1 MILIADSGSTKTNWR
16 FISSQGVIKQAQT
29 AGFNP
34 YHHNADVLEKELENV
49 LIPQLKDDVRQVYY
63 YGAGCSSRENIQK
76 VSGVVKAVFPDAYVE
91 INNDL
96 LAAARALCGHE
107 KGIACILGTG
117 ANSCLYDGKE
127 IIENAPALGYIL
139 GDEGSGAYLGK
150 QLLVAFVRNELSP
163 EIMERLIKRF
173 DISKE
178 TILTNVYQGNSP
190 VKYMASFSKFIFQN
204 LKSPELYHMV
214 YEGLELF
221 FKNNI
226 MKYEGYN
233 ELPVHFTG
241 SVAFYYGNILRQ
253 VAADLQVNVRNI
265 TEDPIA
271 GLTLYHHRLQ
281 GKAG

>member
-16 FISSQGVIKQAQT
+16 FISSESVIQQAQT

-34 YHHNADVLEKELENV
+34 YHNSEDVLRKELMDF
-49 LIPQLKDDVRQVYY
+49 LMPQLKGNVQQVFY
-63 YGAGCSSRENIQK
+63 YGAGCSSKENIDK
-76 VSGVVKAVFPDAYVE
+76 VSGVIKYTFPDAYVE

-96 LAAARALCGHE
+96 LAAARALCGHD

-117 ANSCLYDGKE
+117 ANSCLYDGKK
-127 IIENAPALGYIL
+127 IVENAPTLGYIL

-150 QLLVAFVRNELSP
+150 QLLVAFVRNELPP

-173 DISKE
+173 EISKE
-178 TILTNVYQGNSP
+178 IILANVYQGNSP
-190 VKYMASFSKFIFQN
+190 AIYMASFSKFIFQN
-204 LKSPELYHMV
+204 LKTPELYHMV

-226 MKYEGYN
+226 MKYEGYK

-241 SVAFYYGNILRQ
+241 SVAFYYSNILRQ

-271 GLTLYHHRLQ
+271 GLALYHQDLNR
-281 GKAG
+281 K

>member
-16 FISSQGVIKQAQT
+16 FISSEGVIQQAQT

-34 YHHNADVLEKELENV
+34 YHHTEDVLGKELKNV
-49 LIPQLKDDVRQVYY
+49 LMPQLKGDVQQVYY
-63 YGAGCSSRENIQK
+63 YGAGCSSGENIQK
-76 VSGVVKAVFPDAYVE
+76 VSGVIKAVFPDAYVE

-96 LAAARALCGHE
+96 LAAARALCGHDE
-107 KGIACILGTG
+107 GIACILGTG
-117 ANSCLYDGKE
+117 ANSCLYNGQE
-127 IIENAPALGYIL
+127 IVENAPALGYIL

-150 QLLVAFVRNELSP
+150 RLLVAFVRNELP
-163 EIMERLIKRF
+163 QDLTERLIKRF
-173 DISKE
+173 DISREK
-178 TILTNVYQGNSP
+178 ILANVYQGNSP
-190 VKYMASFSKFIFQN
+190 AKYMASFSKFIFQN

-221 FKNNI
+221 FKKNI
-226 MKYEGYN
+226 MKYKRYN

-241 SVAFYYGNILRQ
+241 SVAFYYGNILRR

-271 GLTLYHHRLQ
+271 GLALYHQ
-281 GKAG
+281 DFNKK